1 MKNVDVVLLGYY
13 GQGNFGDDILMIA
26 ADKIARELMP
36 GGTIGVRLPDG
47 PGYVSTLLGHDIAT
61 IPFGTRDRHRLIIH
75 GGGGTF
81 FDFSSYPASAR
92 IRNMLM
98 LAGGSQAYVKVEAA
112 LRRILGKPRLDA
124 DTRIG
129 LGIGVGTFA
138 RGSRKLLDALPVMSA
153 FDHLWVRD
161 LGSKANIEDIGVSV
175 PVVVGS
181 DLAFLCDAW
190 CPSELTLQ
198 PRSERSARPRLGII
212 LRDWVVASGANLAT
226 LLRPVIDELAI
237 RYQVTII
244 SLDPNTDAGV
254 LATFKDF
261 PQVIWQPGLIAMSDF
276 LGAIA
281 DNDVLLTSRAHG
293 AICGACLGRASVILE
308 IEPKLAAVHAMLPS
322 ATRLAHPGSDA
333 VVIGTL
339 IEDAMAVSIDRIAS
353 DVQRNRKLSETA
365 LAAVTESVRH

>member
-1 MKNVDVVLLGYY
+1 
-13 GQGNFGDDILMIA
+13 
-26 ADKIARELMP
+26 
-36 GGTIGVRLPDG
+36 
-47 PGYVSTLLGHDIAT
+47 
-61 IPFGTRDRHRLIIH
+61 
-75 GGGGTF
+75 
-81 FDFSSYPASAR
+81 
-92 IRNMLM
+92 MLM